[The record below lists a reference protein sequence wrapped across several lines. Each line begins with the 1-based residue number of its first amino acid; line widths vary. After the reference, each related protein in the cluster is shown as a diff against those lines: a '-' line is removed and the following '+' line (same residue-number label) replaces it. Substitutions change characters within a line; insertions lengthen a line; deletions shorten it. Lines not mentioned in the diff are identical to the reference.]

1 VRVRLARLLQQRA
14 LLRYGEGAVPEA
26 IVDWQRVLDLEPS
39 NEGVRR
45 MLGAALREG
54 QRGL

>member
-1 VRVRLARLLQQRA
+1 LLQQRA

-26 IVDWQRVLDLEPS
+26 IADWKRVLELEPA

-45 MLGAALREG
+45 MLGAALRES
-54 QRGL
+54 QRGG